1 MFEDKPQL
9 RRTMLASLLS
19 TGLLVGTAGLV
30 MSAKAIVTPVHADC
44 GGLSCTSGS
53 DCLGSCFCNNPYN
66 NSSGSCYSN

>member
-44 GGLSCTSGS
+44 SGLGCSSAA
-53 DCLGSCFCNNPYN
+53 DCGPNCFCNNPQN
-66 NSSGSCYSN
+66 QVGTCYTN